1 LVFSSGIGEDL
12 TIQSLHW
19 DQVWNLKTNSWM
31 KESANFINAWVT
43 SNIPS
48 TKGMCDHQLTR
59 SNYFKTM
66 QVLNPIVKKR
76 FVCEKKV
83 HFEHF
88 CYKKLGLSGQLGEN
102 CLFDLCNGMS
112 EEQVYQIF
120 KKKILNIKKTNLL

>member
-1 LVFSSGIGEDL
+1 MEKTQLGRGYVLKTDKTLVFSSGIGEDL

-66 QVLNPIVKKR
+66 QVLNPIVKKDLY
-76 FVCEKKV
+76 VCV
-83 HFEHF
+83 
-88 CYKKLGLSGQLGEN
+88 
-102 CLFDLCNGMS
+102 
-112 EEQVYQIF
+112 
-120 KKKILNIKKTNLL
+120 